1 MCGVR
6 RSCDYGI
13 SSCVGLFAMTLLGRP
28 LERFESVGRV
38 SCSCCVYD
46 GSWIE
51 YSQQKD
57 AAIELC

>member
-1 MCGVR
+1 MR

-28 LERFESVGRV
+28 LERWVCVGDVRG
-38 SCSCCVYD
+38 SCCVYD

-51 YSQQKD
+51 YSLQEG
-57 AAIELC
+57 AEIELC